1 MKNTLAIS
9 AIIFT
14 LGIVTLP
21 VVFSDNSFEW
31 REGERGERGV
41 ANVSHPLYKEECG
54 SCHMAYP
61 PALLS
66 TASWTAVM
74 RGLDDHFGDNAE
86 LDAQTH
92 KTISEFLTGNSADN
106 SNYRRSRKFMQGID
120 ANTPPLRISETP
132 YFKRKHDEIPQS
144 MLSNNSEV
152 SSFSQCNSCHQGAQ
166 KGIFDD
172 DNVKIPGYGR
182 WDD

>member
-1 MKNTLAIS
+1 MKSTLAIS

-14 LGIVTLP
+14 VGIVTLP
-21 VVFSDNSFEW
+21 VVFSDNSFEKH
-31 REGERGERGV
+31 EAEYGDKSV
-41 ANVSHPLYKEECG
+41 ASVSHPLYREECG

-66 TASWTAVM
+66 TASWTAIM
-74 RGLDDHFGDNAE
+74 NGLADHFGDNAE

-92 KTISEFLTGNSADN
+92 KAISEFLTGNSADN

-152 SSFSQCNSCHQGAQ
+152 SSFSQCNNCHQGAQ
-166 KGIFDD
+166 KGMFDD

>member
-1 MKNTLAIS
+1 MKSTLAIS

-14 LGIVTLP
+14 VGILTLP

-31 REGERGERGV
+31 RQGEGHESDV
-41 ANVSHPLYKEECG
+41 ANASHPLYTEECG

-61 PALLS
+61 PGLLS
-66 TASWTAVM
+66 SVSWTAVM
-74 RGLDDHFGDNAE
+74 NGLDDHFGDNAE

-92 KTISEFLTGNSADN
+92 KAISEFLTASSADN
-106 SNYRRSRKFMQGID
+106 SHYSRSRKFMRGID
-120 ANTPPLRISETP
+120 ANSPPLRISETP
-132 YFKRKHDEIPQS
+132 YFKRKHDEVPAKVFIG
-144 MLSNNSEV
+144 NSKL

-172 DNVKIPGYGR
+172 DDVRIPGYGR

>member
-1 MKNTLAIS
+1 MKSTLAIS

-14 LGIVTLP
+14 VGIVTLP

-31 REGERGERGV
+31 QRGEHDERGV
-41 ANVSHPLYKEECG
+41 ANVSHPLYKEECA

-66 TASWTAVM
+66 TASWTGVM
-74 RGLDDHFGDNAE
+74 SGLEDHFGDNAE
-86 LDAQTH
+86 VDAQTH
-92 KTISEFLTGNSADN
+92 KTISEFLAVNSADN
-106 SNYRRSRKFMQGID
+106 SNYRRSRKFMRGID
-120 ANTPPLRISETP
+120 ANSPPLRISETP
-132 YFKRKHDEIPQS
+132 YFKRKHDEIPQTL
-144 MLSNNSEV
+144 LSNNSEV

-172 DNVKIPGYGR
+172 DDVKIPGYGR

>member
-1 MKNTLAIS
+1 MKSTLAIS

-14 LGIVTLP
+14 VGIVTLP
-21 VVFSDNSFEW
+21 VVFSDNSFES
-31 REGERGERGV
+31 REGESHNSDV
-41 ANVSHPLYKEECG
+41 ASISHPLYKEECG

-66 TASWTAVM
+66 TASWAAILN
-74 RGLDDHFGDNAE
+74 GLDDHFGDNAE

-92 KTISEFLTGNSADN
+92 QTISDFLTGNSADN

-120 ANTPPLRISETP
+120 ANSPPLRISETA
-132 YFKRKHDEIPQS
+132 YFKRKHEEIPAKMVS
-144 MLSNNSEV
+144 GNSKV
-152 SSFSQCNSCHQGAQ
+152 SSFSQCNSCHQDAQ
-166 KGIFDD
+166 KGVFDD
-172 DNVKIPGYGR
+172 DNVRIPGYGR

>member
-1 MKNTLAIS
+1 MKSTLAIS

-14 LGIVTLP
+14 VGIVTLP

-41 ANVSHPLYKEECG
+41 ANVSQPLYKEECG

-61 PALLS
+61 PGLLPA
-66 TASWTAVM
+66 ASWTAM
-74 RGLDDHFGDNAE
+74 MNRLDDHFGDNAE
-86 LDAQTH
+86 LDAQTNR
-92 KTISEFLTGNSADN
+92 TISEFLTSNSADN
-106 SNYRRSRKFMQGID
+106 SNYRRSRKFMRGID
-120 ANTPPLRISETP
+120 ANSPPLRISETP

-144 MLSNNSEV
+144 MLSDSSEV
-152 SSFSQCNSCHQGAQ
+152 SSFSQCNSCHQGAE
-166 KGIFDD
+166 KGVFDD
-172 DNVKIPGYGR
+172 DNVEIPGYGR